1 MTAEDPDSLI
11 PELTEKCNEIESPT
25 VIQKPH
31 AKLEENSSHGIL
43 DWIKQDKVQLG
54 IGGII
59 FGAGMILNYN
69 LINLPVP
76 QGIIDILF
84 VISYIIL
91 GGEVL
96 LNAVKNIM
104 HGEFFDETF
113 LMSIATLGAIH
124 EFPEAVGVM
133 FFYRIGEYFMDLAT
147 DQSREQIMEAVDLRP
162 QMVNLIPSEN
172 NVTEIPAEDAKVG
185 DLSLIHISE
194 PTRH

>member
-1 MTAEDPDSLI
+1 MPS
-11 PELTEKCNEIESPT
+11 
-25 VIQKPH
+25 
-31 AKLEENSSHGIL
+31 LEENSSHGIL

-96 LNAVKNIM
+96 LNAGKKY
-104 HGEFFDETF
+104 H
-113 LMSIATLGAIH
+113 AR
-124 EFPEAVGVM
+124 
-133 FFYRIGEYFMDLAT
+133 RIF
-147 DQSREQIMEAVDLRP
+147 R
-162 QMVNLIPSEN
+162 
-172 NVTEIPAEDAKVG
+172 
-185 DLSLIHISE
+185 
-194 PTRH
+194 